1 MNEATLLLYLLNF
14 VLIGA
19 LPFIFFKQGRFNLM
33 WCLTSAPYV
42 VCSIVLVASYVRG
55 YHTQWSFISS
65 LVAVPFSMGSIALI
79 FFTMGTHRV
88 SLALW
93 HQQNDAPHHI
103 VTYGPYRRIRHPFY
117 AAFLL
122 VLFGA
127 FVFSPEPGTF
137 FTLLYAFLMLNFTAR
152 KEEMRLKASQFGSDY
167 ERYVQR
173 TGRFWPRLQSGTVD
187 QI

>member
-1 MNEATLLLYLLNF
+1 MNEATLLLYLMNF
-14 VLIGA
+14 ALIGA

-33 WCLTSAPYV
+33 WCVTSAPYV
-42 VCSIVLVASYVRG
+42 LCAAFLIESYVMG
-55 YHTQWSFISS
+55 YHTRWDSI
-65 LVAVPFSMGSIALI
+65 LNVIAVPFSVGSIALI

-122 VLFGA
+122 ALFGA
-127 FVFSPEPGTF
+127 FVFLPEAGTV
-137 FTLLYAFLMLNFTAR
+137 FTFLYAGLILNFTAK
-152 KEEMRLKASQFGSDY
+152 KEEMRLKSSQFGSEY
-167 ERYVQR
+167 ERYMQS
-173 TGRFWPRLQSGTVD
+173 TGRFCPKMQSGVVD
-187 QI
+187 RI